1 MMETVHLP
9 CATSAFGGQAT
20 QTFAERRNQRCR
32 SKPAGE
38 KYIAVSTQNRR
49 TGGKTPLSALP
60 IYQES
65 EQKASTSSGEGL

>member
-9 CATSAFGGQAT
+9 CATSERASDANL
-20 QTFAERRNQRCR
+20 AERRKLRCR